1 MRLQALLSG
10 ILFFCSILTATIAF
24 AIPTLQFS
32 IEDSTQPTPNSI
44 GIVISV
50 STEIDPP
57 SLANPDTPDLP
68 RHVTTFIPIP
78 KIPQPQ
84 TLDDLWKVG
93 LRINP
98 EEIPF
103 LGSVFFTSNDCSGTP
118 WISEFL
124 LKAEFGPTF
133 DPHVV
138 VGDTTDPDIRVLYAA
153 DPAAPISAAMTF
165 NSGLRGDQCNPA
177 DGNFQAKPAILLS
190 PDLHQV
196 FPPPYKLNFVY
207 VP

>member
-1 MRLQALLSG
+1 MRQRTLVSG
-10 ILFFCSILTATIAF
+10 ILFICSILATSAAL

-44 GIVISV
+44 GIVVSV
-50 STEIDPP
+50 STEIDPVSLTNP
-57 SLANPDTPDLP
+57 STPDLP

-103 LGSVFFTSNDCSGTP
+103 LGAVFFTSVDCSGTP

-138 VGDTTDPDIRVLYAA
+138 VGDTTDPNIRVLYAA
-153 DPAAPISAAMTF
+153 DPATPISAAMTF
-165 NSGLRGDQCNPA
+165 NSILREDQCNPA
-177 DGNFQAKPAILLS
+177 GGSFQAKPAILVA

-196 FPPPYKLNFVY
+196 FPPPYKLNFVF